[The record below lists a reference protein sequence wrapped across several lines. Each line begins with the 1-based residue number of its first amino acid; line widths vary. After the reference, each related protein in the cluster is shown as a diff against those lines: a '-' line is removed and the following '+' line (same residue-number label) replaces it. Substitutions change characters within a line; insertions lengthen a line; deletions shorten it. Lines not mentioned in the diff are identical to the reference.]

1 MPTTRQ
7 VGQHWEREAES
18 FLRGKGLTTRERNF
32 QCRCGEIDLVMNDGD
47 SLVFVEV
54 RYLTNASHGSGL
66 DTITRKKRQR
76 LERAARFFFLR
87 NPSLSQNPCRFDVI
101 SIANNNPESRFTW
114 IRNAFDAS
122 QG

>member
-7 VGQHWEREAES
+7 IGRYWESEAES

-32 QCRCGEIDLVMNDGD
+32 QCRCGEIDLVMNDGI

-54 RYLTNASHGSGL
+54 RYRADNRHGTGL

-76 LERAARFFFLR
+76 LERAARFFLAR
-87 NPSLSQNPCRFDVI
+87 NPGLSQNPCRFDVI
-101 SIANNNPESRFTW
+101 SVANGQPDSRFTW
-114 IRNAFDAS
+114 IRNAFDAK